1 MAKKLKDKVFIKKE
15 SKEDMENDCSQNPER
30 QTGVLEE
37 ELDLSV
43 DQLEG
48 VGAVTKKKLEAF
60 GVKNIVDICVRG
72 GKELQ
77 QITGVDKEKT
87 NNWVFQ
93 CQKILEDRGLVRKSD
108 MSVNELMKYQ
118 QNYPRL
124 ATKCAE
130 VDDLFGGGVI
140 PEAVYEVY
148 GEFGSGKTQFCLSL
162 TAEALAKDMNVIWLD
177 CEDTFRPTRLKEILT
192 ARELLTDEEADVK
205 LDNMKYFYTPN
216 SEQLMGTVNSLS
228 EIMWENKPRILVLD
242 GAIGQFREEYLGR
255 GTLADRQN
263 QIARLMTHLKNI
275 SYYYKTTV
283 LYTNQVQTDPSVMF
297 GDPVKPIGGN
307 VVGHAATYRL
317 YFKKSGK
324 KRIARMVDSPH
335 HPEQEVIFTLG
346 EAGVLD
352 PDSDTKKKSAKSAKP
367 SKLEVETKSDAKDA
381 PESDSSVDVD
391 GKTEDIPEDSE

>member
-177 CEDTFRPTRLKEILT
+177 CEDTFRPTRLKEILLS
-192 ARELLTDEEADVK
+192 RELVTEEDIESK
-205 LDNMKYFYTPN
+205 LNLMRYFHTPN

-228 EIMWENKPRILVLD
+228 EMMWETKPRLLILD

-255 GTLADRQN
+255 GTLAERQN
-263 QIARLMTHLKNI
+263 QLARLMTHIKNI
-275 SYYYKTTV
+275 SYFFRCTV
-283 LYTNQVQTDPSVMF
+283 IFTNQVQSDPAIMF
-297 GDPVKPIGGN
+297 GDPIKPIGGN
-307 VVGHAATYRL
+307 IVGHASTYRV

-324 KRIARMVDSPH
+324 KRLARMIDSPEH
-335 HPEQEVIFTLG
+335 
-346 EAGVLD
+346 AM
-352 PDSDTKKKSAKSAKP
+352 
-367 SKLEVETKSDAKDA
+367 KDA
-381 PESDSSVDVD
+381 SYCLNQKGIDNVE
-391 GKTEDIPEDSE
+391 E

>member
-1 MAKKLKDKVFIKKE
+1 
-15 SKEDMENDCSQNPER
+15 MENDCSQNPER
-30 QTGVLEE
+30 QVGLLEE

-48 VGAVTKKKLEAF
+48 VGAVTKKKLETF

-77 QITGVDKEKT
+77 QITGVDKAKT

-93 CQKILEDRGLVRKSD
+93 CQKILEDRDLIRKSD
-108 MSVNELMKYQ
+108 MSVNELMTYQ

-124 ATKCAE
+124 ATKCDE
-130 VDDLFGGGVI
+130 VDELFGGGVI
-140 PEAVYEVY
+140 PEAVYEVC

-162 TAEALAKDMNVIWLD
+162 TAEALAKDEKVIWID

-255 GTLADRQN
+255 GTLAERQN
-263 QIARLMTHLKNI
+263 QIARLMTHIKNI
-275 SYYYKTTV
+275 SYYFRCTV
-283 LYTNQVQTDPSVMF
+283 VFTNQVQSDPAVMF
-297 GDPVKPIGGN
+297 GDRIKPIGGN
-307 VVGHAATYRL
+307 IVGHASTYRV
-317 YFKKSGK
+317 YFKKQGK
-324 KRIARMVDSPH
+324 KRLARMVDSPEH
-335 HPEQEVIFTLG
+335 
-346 EAGVLD
+346 AM
-352 PDSDTKKKSAKSAKP
+352 
-367 SKLEVETKSDAKDA
+367 KDA
-381 PESDSSVDVD
+381 SYCLNEKGIDNV
-391 GKTEDIPEDSE
+391 EE